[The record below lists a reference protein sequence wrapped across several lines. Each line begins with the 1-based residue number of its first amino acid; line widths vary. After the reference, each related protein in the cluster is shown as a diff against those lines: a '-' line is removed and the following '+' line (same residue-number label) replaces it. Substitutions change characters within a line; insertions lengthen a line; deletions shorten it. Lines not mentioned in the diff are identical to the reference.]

1 MFCNLF
7 WNPDCPFFSPLSGN
21 PLKFDDLLQFN
32 SSPRDRA
39 NRTSSEKSC
48 RRCMRPE
55 AEFLQQWRARD
66 LN

>member
-32 SSPRDRA
+32 LSPRD
-39 NRTSSEKSC
+39 
-48 RRCMRPE
+48 
-55 AEFLQQWRARD
+55 
-66 LN
+66 